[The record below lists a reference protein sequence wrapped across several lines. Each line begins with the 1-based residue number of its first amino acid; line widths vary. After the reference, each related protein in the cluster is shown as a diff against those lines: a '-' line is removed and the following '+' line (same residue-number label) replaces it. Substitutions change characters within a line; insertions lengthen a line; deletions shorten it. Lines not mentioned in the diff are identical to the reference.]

1 VKPSLLV
8 RLVLL
13 TLLAPS
19 FGAEA
24 QTVSTL
30 HSFSTLVTQTNIEG
44 SDPTAP
50 LVLSGN
56 TLYGTTSSGGGAYEG
71 TVFKV
76 KTDGSGYTGLYS
88 FNGGS
93 DGAIPAAGLLQ
104 VGDTLYGTTEEGGI
118 SNNGTIFAI
127 NTDGSGYT
135 NLYSFSA
142 LDTNFFNNDGA
153 HPASTL
159 ILVGD
164 MLYGTAESGGTNGS
178 GTIFALSTN
187 GSIFTNIHNFTGGNG
202 GASPAAGLVAS
213 NGVLYGTS
221 SSGGASYEGTVFSI
235 NTDGSGFTNI
245 YDFTGAS
252 DGASPQASLVLSGN
266 WLYGTAASGGQT
278 YNGAVF
284 AVTTNGSVFT
294 NLHSFAGGVD
304 GGEPEGSL
312 LLLGDVLYGTAPH
325 GGTWSNGTVFAINI
339 DGSGFTNVYSFSE
352 LNSNFDNADGEE
364 PVAGLIASGNTLFG
378 TAQFGGH
385 IDFGT
390 VFSLSTNGTT
400 FSTLVSLD
408 PYVDGLVFS
417 GNDDGSSPQGGVVL
431 SGSTLYGTA
440 VNGGAFGDG
449 TLFSVQTNG
458 SNFTTLHSF
467 TSQADGS
474 YPLAGLILSGDTL
487 YGATEFGGNGTGV
500 IFSIETN
507 GSDFTVIYTFS
518 PLIITNFELVNS
530 DGYSPLGNLLLAGNV
545 LYGTTE
551 NGGAN
556 GKGTVFAVTT
566 DGLHFTNLHD
576 FSAVGTNFDNS
587 DGANPVAGL
596 VLYSN
601 TLYGVAKAGGSNGF
615 GTVFSV
621 GADGSNFTTLYTF
634 TGSAD
639 GSAPSAT
646 LFLTNGVLYG
656 TTPFGG
662 VGAGTIFG
670 IDPSGSNFTT
680 VYSLSGQ
687 GDGTS
692 PSGGLVGDQVFVPT
706 SFGGANFAGT
716 IFTMN
721 LNGTPIGGTSLPG
734 GTGGSYPN
742 GEMGLA
748 GDGTVFVAARQG
760 GAAGNGAIL
769 AVAPAPNVSATLTN
783 ASGNVTIANGGSGSI
798 DAPVNTLFNYS
809 FYVNSNMNPNS
820 ISVVGVPPSGLSSPS
835 YNGSGVWSIGGD
847 FTQSGTFPVTF
858 EVQDGANAY
867 FYTLNIIVCNP
878 PTITNVVAADTNAMV
893 SPGSQIVI
901 TGTGLSSATQVL
913 FNYPSYG
920 DSNAVA
926 GTNLQ
931 INSDNQ
937 ITVTVPE
944 GAETAPIGV
953 ITDCGYVV
961 TTPAVIIGN
970 LPTITAS
977 SPAYSAGVFSFEVT
991 GPPGTYTFQSST
1003 DLVNWTNVYTVLSDK
1018 VGDAQPRK
1026 LSPKL
1031 YSFFHPA
1038 SPGGH
1043 MWMTR
1048 EDFKAWVGTYPP
1060 ETKP

>member
-1 VKPSLLV
+1 
-8 RLVLL
+8 LVLL
-13 TLLAPS
+13 TLLAPP

-24 QTVSTL
+24 QTISTL
-30 HSFSTLVTQTNIEG
+30 HSFSSTVTQTNIEG
-44 SDPTAP
+44 SDPVAP
-50 LVLSGN
+50 LVLSSN

-76 KTDGSGYTGLYS
+76 NTDGSGYTGLYS

-93 DGAIPAAGLLQ
+93 DGAIPAAGLRL
-104 VGDTLYGTTEEGGI
+104 VGDTLYGTTEDGGI

-142 LDTNFFNNDGA
+142 LDTNFDNSDGA
-153 HPASTL
+153 HPTSTL

-164 MLYGTAESGGTNGS
+164 MLYGTAVSGGTNGY

-187 GSIFTNIHNFTGGNG
+187 GSLFTNIHNFTGGNG

-213 NGVLYGTS
+213 NGVLYGTA
-221 SSGGASYEGTVFSI
+221 SSGGSDFQGTVFSI

-252 DGASPQASLVLSGN
+252 DGAGPQASLVLSGN

-278 YNGAVF
+278 YNGTVF

-294 NLHSFAGGVD
+294 NLHSFTGGVD
-304 GGEPEGSL
+304 GGEPAGSL

-325 GGTWSNGTVFAINI
+325 GGTWSNGTVFALNI

-352 LNSNFDNADGEE
+352 LNSNFDNADGQE
-364 PVAGLIASGNTLFG
+364 PVAGLIASGSTLFG
-378 TAQFGGH
+378 AAQFGGH
-385 IDFGT
+385 IDYGT

-408 PYVDGLVFS
+408 PYLNGLVFS

-474 YPLAGLILSGDTL
+474 YPVAGLILSGNTL
-487 YGATEFGGNGTGV
+487 YGATQFGGNGTGV

-518 PLIITNFELVNS
+518 PLTFTTNFQLVNH
-530 DGYSPLGNLLLAGNV
+530 DGYSPMGNLLLAGNV
-545 LYGTTE
+545 LYGTTQ

-556 GKGTVFAVTT
+556 GQGTVFAVTT

-576 FSAVGTNFDNS
+576 FSAVNTNFDNS

-596 VLYSN
+596 VLDSN
-601 TLYGVAKAGGSNGF
+601 ILYGVAKVGGTHGS

-646 LFLTNGVLYG
+646 LFLTNGILYG

-662 VGAGTIFG
+662 VGAGTIFA

-680 VYSLSGQ
+680 IYSLSGQ

-721 LNGTPIGGTSLPG
+721 LNGAPLGGTSLPG
-734 GTGGSYPN
+734 GTGGSYAN
-742 GEMGLA
+742 GELA
-748 GDGTVFVAARQG
+748 LASDGTLFVAARQG

-769 AVAPAPNVSATLTN
+769 AVPPAPNVSANLQG
-783 ASGNVTIANGGSGSI
+783 AGGNVIIPDGGSGSI
-798 DAPVNTLFNYS
+798 DAPVNTIFDYS
-809 FYVNSNMNPNS
+809 FYLGSNTNPNS
-820 ISVVGVPPSGLSSPS
+820 ISVVGQFPTGLNTPSM
-835 YNGSGVWSIGGD
+835 NGNTGVWSIMGD
-847 FTQSGTFPVTF
+847 FTQNGTFPVTF
-858 EVQDGANAY
+858 EVQDGLFAY

-878 PTITNVVAADTNAMV
+878 PTVTNVQPANTNAQV
-893 SPGSQIVI
+893 NPGDQIII
-901 TGTGLSSATQVL
+901 TGTGLSTATQVL
-913 FNYPSYG
+913 FNYPVYG
-920 DSNAVA
+920 DTNAVA

-931 INSDNQ
+931 INSDTQ
-937 ITVTVPE
+937 ITVTVPN
-944 GAETAPIGV
+944 GAFSGPIGV
-953 ITDCGYVV
+953 FTSCGYFV
-961 TTPAVIIGN
+961 TTPMVFIGSPPKITLSN
-970 LPTITAS
+970 PAPLP
-977 SPAYSAGVFSFEVT
+977 GNVFSFTLT
-991 GPPGTYTFQSST
+991 GPPGTYHIQTSQ
-1003 DLVNWTNVYTVLSDK
+1003 DLVHWTDVQTTRLK
-1018 VGDAQPRK
+1018 KTGDPREPRK
-1026 LSPKL
+1026 LDD
-1031 YSFFHPA
+1031 
-1038 SPGGH
+1038 GDVEE
-1043 MWMTR
+1043 
-1048 EDFKAWVGTYPP
+1048 EDSIVITVGIFVLRVYADGYYEPIGLDLP
-1060 ETKP
+1060 